1 MIRNCKMN
9 SFDVINEIECKLGIE
24 KGSVWVFV
32 KSGTQGWIRIDD
44 CRLRDFAIFDNGV
57 YLNSI
62 TSSQGSAFVY
72 GDDVHLMQVFI
83 PNASIGYINNIGN
96 FVDISNMI
104 GYQPVR

>member
-1 MIRNCKMN
+1 MIRNCKMT
-9 SFDVINEIECKLGIE
+9 SCDTIHEIESKLNL
-24 KGSVWVFV
+24 KRGSVWVFV

-44 CRLRDFAIFDNGV
+44 CRLRGFAIFDNGV

-104 GYQPVR
+104 GYQSVR